1 MDVRPPSP
9 LWWCKKC
16 SATFEAI
23 DRFGLGVMCLQQHP
37 NFMYSKT
44 APSSSAVVIV
54 TPNKSEMP
62 FDACSPAGDEP
73 LPPSS
78 PSKSTNDGATS
89 ESSQSSQSAT
99 EEWETVGLDD
109 DDDLERIARSLDSDF
124 ETIESPEPTPSG
136 LLAEEANATGDDTF
150 SRAVAAAES
159 WLLAQDDDAEEEHKQ
174 EEFSETISKE
184 AVAAAELRLSMESE
198 KENAA
203 ASHAITAVV
212 VASKPAELLSGSPPS
227 QLPPHPQ
234 NSVAGTA
241 SHTKAQELFGIYTTG
256 NTGSSDAAQSCARDA
271 IDNAILSARRST
283 EYRVVDPVG
292 QLARQESA
300 SDTDT
305 ASAIDATMNHSTN
318 TTQQQTITRE
328 LDAIR
333 DQRAAEYA
341 QMRRWRESGDDAR
354 FFIGV
359 DDGGRSQNG
368 SANTDEERSHV
379 QIRLQ
384 LDERRLTA
392 LYQAQ
397 CKLVVVDE
405 AAQEHVE
412 EEEEPVE

>member
-78 PSKSTNDGATS
+78 PSKSTNDGAS

-109 DDDLERIARSLDSDF
+109 DDDLECLARSLDSDF

-136 LLAEEANATGDDTF
+136 LLAEEANATGDDAF

-241 SHTKAQELFGIYTTG
+241 SHTKAQELFGIYTAG

-271 IDNAILSARRST
+271 IDNAILSISL
-283 EYRVVDPVG
+283 

-305 ASAIDATMNHSTN
+305 ASAIDATMNHITN

-354 FFIGV
+354 FYIGV
-359 DDGGRSQNG
+359 DDGDRSQNG
-368 SANTDEERSHV
+368 SANTDGERSHV
-379 QIRLQ
+379 QIRDYSLMKG
-384 LDERRLTA
+384 D
-392 LYQAQ
+392 
-397 CKLVVVDE
+397 
-405 AAQEHVE
+405 
-412 EEEEPVE
+412 

>member
-78 PSKSTNDGATS
+78 PSKSTNDGAS

-99 EEWETVGLDD
+99 DEEWETVGLDD
-109 DDDLERIARSLDSDF
+109 DDDLERLARNLDSDF

-136 LLAEEANATGDDTF
+136 LLAEEANATGDDAF

-271 IDNAILSARRST
+271 IDNTILSARLSIPQKNLAVLARWD
-283 EYRVVDPVG
+283 RAQ

-354 FFIGV
+354 FCIGV

-368 SANTDEERSHV
+368 SANTDGERSHV
-379 QIRLQ
+379 QIRDYSLMKG
-384 LDERRLTA
+384 D
-392 LYQAQ
+392 
-397 CKLVVVDE
+397 
-405 AAQEHVE
+405 
-412 EEEEPVE
+412 

>member
-78 PSKSTNDGATS
+78 PSKSTNDGAS

-99 EEWETVGLDD
+99 DEEWETVGLDD
-109 DDDLERIARSLDSDF
+109 DDDLERLARNLDSDF

-136 LLAEEANATGDDTF
+136 LLAEEANATGDDAF

-271 IDNAILSARRST
+271 IDNAILSISL
-283 EYRVVDPVG
+283 

-354 FFIGV
+354 FCIGV

-368 SANTDEERSHV
+368 SANTDGERSHV
-379 QIRLQ
+379 QIRDYSLMKG
-384 LDERRLTA
+384 D
-392 LYQAQ
+392 
-397 CKLVVVDE
+397 
-405 AAQEHVE
+405 
-412 EEEEPVE
+412 